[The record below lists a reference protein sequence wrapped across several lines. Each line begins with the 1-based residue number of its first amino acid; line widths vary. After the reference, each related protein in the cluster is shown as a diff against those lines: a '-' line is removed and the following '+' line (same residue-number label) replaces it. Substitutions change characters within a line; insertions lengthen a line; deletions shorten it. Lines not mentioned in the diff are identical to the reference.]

1 MLSKKQSFVYIA
13 YDYYYNKDYDSISR
27 FLFSFISARKEEEIF
42 IKESSRKKKDD
53 IREERIFWKGE
64 KTENLKI
71 YKTDSR

>member
-1 MLSKKQSFVYIA
+1 MI
-13 YDYYYNKDYDSISR
+13 SISR